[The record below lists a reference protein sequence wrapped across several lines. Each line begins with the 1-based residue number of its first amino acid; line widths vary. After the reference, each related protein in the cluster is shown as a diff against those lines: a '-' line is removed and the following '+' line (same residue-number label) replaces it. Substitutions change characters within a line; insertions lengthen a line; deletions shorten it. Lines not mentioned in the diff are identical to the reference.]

1 MTLLLTVIAPL
12 FLLATLL
19 PAAIA
24 QLRHWTGPGRV
35 LIEACGA
42 GVVLIAGSLVL
53 PMAGWTAIAWWAVL
67 ALCAAAA
74 GVATWRASTR
84 PAPRREDLAGRA
96 AVNAHPVG
104 ARALLG
110 NTAIWMLAAVVVL
123 VGG

>member
-12 FLLATLL
+12 FLLATLV
-19 PAAIA
+19 PGAVA

-35 LIEACGA
+35 LLEACGA
-42 GVVLIAGSLVL
+42 GVVLIAGSLAL
-53 PMAGWTAIAWWAVL
+53 PMAGWMAIAWWAVL
-67 ALCAAAA
+67 VLCAVAA
-74 GVATWRASTR
+74 GVATWRSSTR

-104 ARALLG
+104 TRTLAG
-110 NTAIWMLAAVVVL
+110 NAAIWLLAVLVVL